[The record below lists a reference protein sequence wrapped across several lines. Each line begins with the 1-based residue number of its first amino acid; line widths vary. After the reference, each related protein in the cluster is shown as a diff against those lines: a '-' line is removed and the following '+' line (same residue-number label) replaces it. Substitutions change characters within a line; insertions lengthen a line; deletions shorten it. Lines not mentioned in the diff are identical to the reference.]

1 MSNEKIKL
9 LLFGQ
14 LVEIVG
20 SKELIFEGYTDT
32 ASLIAELH
40 KRFPAL
46 VQSKYV
52 MAVNQEMIT
61 DNTSLSENS
70 IVALLPPFSG
80 G

>member
-1 MSNEKIKL
+1 MIMKMKI

-14 LVEIVG
+14 LAETVG
-20 SKELIFEGYTDT
+20 SKELEVEGRVDT

-40 KRFPAL
+40 QQFPAL
-46 VQSKYV
+46 AQSKYV
-52 MAVNQEMIT
+52 IAVNQEMIAG
-61 DNTSLSENS
+61 NTILSENS

>member
-1 MSNEKIKL
+1 MNNKKIKL

-14 LVEIVG
+14 IEEIVG
-20 SKELIFEGYTDT
+20 SKELIFEGYADT

-40 KRFPAL
+40 QRFPAL

-52 MAVNQEMIT
+52 IAVNQEMIT
-61 DNTSLSENS
+61 GNASLSENS